1 MSRRSERQDA
11 WSGSSGGNYSFRIG
25 SRQPTSNSVLGRR
38 IDCLENTIKQIAAHT
53 GLFQRQ
59 VQQGDKS
66 RAVDWNS
73 CSRENEDEVGEEQQ
87 VQDGGRGVSDGAHEE
102 PQTHN
107 SGLER
112 AEEANSDVTEE
123 CMQDGRVSI

>member
-1 MSRRSERQDA
+1 M
-11 WSGSSGGNYSFRIG
+11 
-25 SRQPTSNSVLGRR
+25 
-38 IDCLENTIKQIAAHT
+38 ENTIKQIAAHT

-73 CSRENEDEVGEEQQ
+73 CSRENEDEVPEEQQ

-102 PQTHN
+102 PHTHN

-123 CMQDGRVSI
+123 CMQDGRVSIQASDGEFSEDQSLEAIFFDPEPDMESKW